1 MISVHHNWFNS
12 LIVTS
17 YPRKQAALAGT
28 ALSMIGVSPLN
39 NARGPSVR
47 IYKYDSVSMY
57 NTGRGG
63 GLTRGERG
71 RAY

>member
-1 MISVHHNWFNS
+1 MISTNIIHHNWFNS

-47 IYKYDSVSMY
+47 IYKY
-57 NTGRGG
+57 
-63 GLTRGERG
+63 E
-71 RAY
+71 